1 MPMLLS
7 LQILLFMMPVILGG
21 VTNMIFVKL
30 SFVRKHRRPMDAGR
44 YWRDGKRIFGD
55 NKTWYGFMGMILFT
69 ACWFAAMGWLV
80 DHWTWLKS
88 NSLLPWD
95 TYHTPYTEWMIGML
109 WGFSYVLFEL
119 PNSFIKRR
127 LNIPPGQNQK
137 GWLGICF
144 TIIDQADSVIGCMIA
159 TYLFYQPSILEAA
172 LFLLIGTTVHYIIN
186 ILLYLF
192 GLKQQAG

>member
-30 SFVRKHRRPMDAGR
+30 PFVREHRRPMDGGR

-55 NKTWYGFMGMILFT
+55 NKTWHGFMGMILFT
-69 ACWFAAMGWLV
+69 ACWFVAMGWLV
-80 DHWTWLKS
+80 DKWAWLKS

-95 TYHTPYTEWMIGML
+95 TYIMPYTEWMYGML

-127 LNIPPGQNQK
+127 LDIPPGQNRK

-144 TIIDQADSVIGCMIA
+144 TFIDQADSVIGCMLA
-159 TYLFYQPSILEAA
+159 TYFFYQPTALEAA
-172 LFLLIGTTVHYIIN
+172 LFLLIGTTAHYIIN
-186 ILLYLF
+186 ILLYF
-192 GLKQQAG
+192 IGLKQQAG